1 MDHEYLQTISPT
13 SVRYWQGNT
22 ETQTGDIILMY
33 ELAPYSHISSI
44 WRAIAPG
51 YDDPF
56 RYYPGVIWVGHP
68 VAISPISLEE
78 LKANT
83 VWSQKGLVKAN
94 MQGVSGRAC
103 SREEYAALLAMLEQ
117 KHFDISLLPPLPQIA
132 TSIDRPMSYER
143 DVEKYLLEPFLKQL
157 GLTEKDWI
165 RQMPLRMGRGVH
177 YYPDYVIHADTTR
190 GDERGT
196 VICEAKFR
204 IPNKNQLREDFYQA
218 KSYASRLGCQGLML
232 ASCEGIWLSFAQDS
246 YNFEK
251 LQFIV
256 WDALSHP
263 DTLHMVKIKFDKLF
277 KKKHAS

>member
-1 MDHEYLQTISPT
+1 M
-13 SVRYWQGNT
+13 
-22 ETQTGDIILMY
+22 
-33 ELAPYSHISSI
+33 
-44 WRAIAPG
+44 
-51 YDDPF
+51 
-56 RYYPGVIWVGHP
+56 
-68 VAISPISLEE
+68 
-78 LKANT
+78 
-83 VWSQKGLVKAN
+83 
-94 MQGVSGRAC
+94 
-103 SREEYAALLAMLEQ
+103 LAMLEQ

-157 GLTEKDWI
+157 GLAEKDWI

-177 YYPDYVIHADTTR
+177 YYPDFVIHADTAR

-196 VICEAKFR
+196 IICEAKFR

-251 LQFIV
+251 LQFIA

-263 DTLHMVKIKFDKLF
+263 DTLHTVKIKFDKLC
-277 KKKHAS
+277 KKKHTQ